1 METGSGIGASRQ
13 SPIFTKMIVL
23 DNVTFA
29 YPEHDPVFEHLNWEV
44 RHGEAW
50 AVLGPSGCG
59 KTTLLY
65 LLAGLR
71 QPSSGQILIDGQE
84 QSIPRPR
91 TGLILQ
97 DYGLLPW
104 ATAYKNVSLGL
115 QIRRF
120 YGPDG
125 KHTPSDEDP
134 AGHESRIGYWMKRLN
149 LDAHRNKYPAQL
161 SGGQRQRVAIARTLA
176 LNPDLLL
183 MDEPFSSL
191 DAPTREGL
199 QKLTYELRAEEN
211 LTTIIVTHAIEEAAI
226 LGEKIMILNL
236 PPNHKPIFIDNPDAS
251 DPDYRHKPA
260 YFEMCTDLR
269 NFLETG
275 S

>member
-1 METGSGIGASRQ
+1 MV
-13 SPIFTKMIVL
+13 VL
-23 DNVTFA
+23 DNVSFN
-29 YPEHDPVFEHLNWEV
+29 YPDHDPVFKDLTWQV
-44 RHGEAW
+44 LQGEAW
-50 AVLGPSGCG
+50 AVLGPSGGG

-71 QPSSGQILIDGQE
+71 QPITGEITIAGKKQNG
-84 QSIPRPR
+84 PRPR

-104 ATAYKNVSLGL
+104 ATAYRNIMLGL
-115 QIRRF
+115 DIRRF

-125 KHTPSDEDP
+125 KHAPNEVEDVEREER
-134 AGHESRIGYWMKRLN
+134 AGYWINRLDLN
-149 LDAHRNKYPAQL
+149 DHVDKYPTQL

-191 DAPTREGL
+191 DAPTRERL
-199 QKLTYELRAEEN
+199 QNLTFELRSEEH

-226 LGEKIMILNL
+226 LGQKILVL
-236 PPNHKPIFIDNPDAS
+236 DQPPNKNPLVVENPEAGN
-251 DPDYRHKPA
+251 PEYRRQPA
-260 YFEMCTDLR
+260 FFERCTMLR
-269 NFLETG
+269 YHLENP

>member
-1 METGSGIGASRQ
+1 
-13 SPIFTKMIVL
+13 MITL
-23 DNVTFA
+23 EKVTFA
-29 YPEHDPVFEHLNWEV
+29 YPKHKPVFEDLSWHV
-44 RHGEAW
+44 KSGEAW

-71 QPSSGQILIDGQE
+71 QPISGKITVAGRLQTG
-84 QSIPRPR
+84 PRPR

-104 ATAYKNVSLGL
+104 ATAYKNVILGL
-115 QIRRF
+115 RIRRF

-125 KHTPSDEDP
+125 IHAPTDDLDIDYT
-134 AGHESRIGYWMKRLN
+134 SRADYWMDRLE
-149 LDAHRNKYPAQL
+149 LAAHAEKYPAQL

-199 QKLTYELRAEEN
+199 QNLTFELRNEVQ

-226 LGEKIMILNL
+226 LGAKIMILGQ
-236 PPNHKPIFIDNPDAS
+236 PPNRDPVIIDNPQAG
-251 DPDYRHKPA
+251 DPEYRHRSA
-260 YFEMCTDLR
+260 YFELCRSLR
-269 NFLETG
+269 HHLEDQP
-275 S
+275 

>member
-1 METGSGIGASRQ
+1 
-13 SPIFTKMIVL
+13 MIVL

-29 YPEHDPVFEHLNWEV
+29 YPGQEPVYQGLNWQV
-44 RHGEAW
+44 NRGEAW

-71 QPSSGQILIDGQE
+71 QPTAGTISIDGQP
-84 QSIPRPR
+84 QTGPRPR

-104 ATAYKNVSLGL
+104 ATAEKNVTLGL
-115 QIRRF
+115 KIRRF

-125 KHTPSDEDP
+125 KHSPRDESSED
-134 AGHESRIGYWMKRLN
+134 HEQRVAYWLRRLN
-149 LDAHRNKYPAQL
+149 LLQHKDKYPAQL

-199 QKLTYELRAEEN
+199 QNLTFELRAEAH

-226 LGEKIMILNL
+226 LGRRIMILRQ
-236 PPNHKPIFIDNPDAS
+236 PPNISPVTIDNPGAG
-251 DPDYRHKPA
+251 DPGYRHRPEYYA
-260 YFEMCTDLR
+260 MIAQLR
-269 NFLETG
+269 EHLEAKA
-275 S
+275 